1 MTKILAH
8 SKFLI
13 MQSRLYVIRN
23 TIIAA
28 LGGFLFG
35 FDTAVISGVEG
46 SLETIFGLT
55 RFWLGFTVAIALA
68 GTAVGALFISRPGDY
83 FGRKKVMI
91 GLAVLYTLSALGS
104 ALSQSWISLLIF
116 RFVGG
121 LAVGG
126 SSVMAPMY
134 IAEISP
140 AAIRG
145 RLVAVFQFNV
155 VTGILVA
162 FLSNW
167 LIDTYAANYSWRW
180 MLGIMAIPS
189 LIYFALLFFVPNSPR
204 WLVSK
209 KRTDEAEE
217 VLRRCGSADVRAE
230 INDIVESLKIEID
243 GVKEKFFTRKYRIPI
258 IAAVMLAIFN
268 QMTGI
273 NAVMYYAPR
282 IFEMAEVS
290 RNIALLQSVAIGF
303 TNMVFTLI
311 AMSIIDRYGRKSLLL
326 IGSVGMTFFLGMVA
340 RSFYIQDFE
349 GYAVLI
355 YLLGYIA
362 FFAFSQGA
370 VIWVFISEI
379 FPNKVRAKGQ
389 SLGSFTH
396 WAMAAIVSLTFPI
409 LAKSIGGG
417 NSFMFFSVMMVL
429 QFFYVWRFLPETK
442 GKTLEEI
449 QKQLKIE

>member
-1 MTKILAH
+1 MSGK
-8 SKFLI
+8 S
-13 MQSRLYVIRN
+13 YVIRN
-23 TIIAA
+23 TVIAA

-46 SLETIFGLT
+46 SLETIFELN
-55 RFWLGFTVAIALA
+55 RFWLGFTVAIALV
-68 GTAVGALFISRPGDY
+68 GTAAGALLISRPGDI
-83 FGRKKVMI
+83 FGRRKVLI
-91 GLAVLYTLSALGS
+91 GLAVLYTVSALGS
-104 ALSQSWISLLIF
+104 ALSQTWISLLIY
-116 RFVGG
+116 RFIGG

-126 SSVMAPMY
+126 SSVIAPMY

-140 AAIRG
+140 AGIRG

-155 VTGILVA
+155 VTGILIA

-167 LIDTYAANYSWRW
+167 LIDTYIENYSWRW

-189 LIYFALLFFVPNSPR
+189 FIYFVLLFFVPNSPR
-204 WLVSK
+204 WLVLK
-209 KRTDEAEE
+209 KRTSEAED
-217 VLRRCGSADVRAE
+217 VLKKCGSPDVKAE
-230 INDIVESLKIEID
+230 INDIVESLRIELN
-243 GVKEKFFTRKYRIPI
+243 GVREKFFTRKYRIPI
-258 IAAVMLAIFN
+258 LAAVMVAVFN
-268 QMTGI
+268 QFTGI

-303 TNMVFTLI
+303 TNLIFTMI
-311 AMSIIDRYGRKSLLL
+311 AMSVIDRFGRKTLL
-326 IGSVGMTFFLGMVA
+326 IIGSIGMAFFLGMVA

-355 YLLGYIA
+355 FLLGYIA

-379 FPNKVRAKGQ
+379 FPNKVRARGQ

-396 WAMAAIVSLTFPI
+396 WAMAALVSLSFPV

-417 NSFMFFSVMMVL
+417 NSFMFFAVMMVVQL
-429 QFFYVWRFLPETK
+429 FYVWRFIPETK
-442 GKTLEEI
+442 GKSLEQI
-449 QKQLKIE
+449 QKELRIE

>member
-1 MTKILAH
+1 MST
-8 SKFLI
+8 
-13 MQSRLYVIRN
+13 RLYVIRN

-46 SLETIFGLT
+46 SLETIFELS
-55 RFWLGFTVAIALA
+55 RFWLGFTVAIALI
-68 GTAVGALFISRPGDY
+68 GTAAGALFISRPGDY

-91 GLAVLYTLSALGS
+91 GLAVLYTLSAIGS
-104 ALSQSWISLLIF
+104 ALSQSWYGLLVF
-116 RFVGG
+116 RFIGG

-140 AAIRG
+140 ARSRG

-155 VTGILVA
+155 VTGIMVA

-167 LIDTYAANYSWRW
+167 LIDTYAENYSWRW

-189 LIYFALLFFVPNSPR
+189 LIYFGLLFFVPNSPR
-204 WLVSK
+204 WLVLK
-209 KRTDEAEE
+209 KRTAEAEE
-217 VLRRCGSADVRAE
+217 VLKKCGSSDVQAE
-230 INDIVESLKIEID
+230 INDIVESLKVELN
-243 GVKEKFFTRKYRIPI
+243 GVKEKFFTGKYRIPI
-258 IAAVMLAIFN
+258 FAAVMVAIFN
-268 QMTGI
+268 QLTGI

-311 AMSIIDRYGRKSLLL
+311 AMSIIDRYGRKTLLI
-326 IGSVGMTFFLGMVA
+326 IGSVGMAFFLGMVA

-379 FPNKVRAKGQ
+379 FPNKVRARGQ

-396 WAMAAIVSLTFPI
+396 WAMAALVSLTFPI
-409 LAKSIGGG
+409 LAKSVGGG
-417 NSFMFFSVMMVL
+417 TSFMFFGVMMVL
-429 QFFYVWRFLPETK
+429 QFFYVLRFIPETR
-442 GKTLEEI
+442 GKSLEQI
-449 QKQLKIE
+449 QKELKIK

>member
-1 MTKILAH
+1 
-8 SKFLI
+8 

>member
-1 MTKILAH
+1 MN
-8 SKFLI
+8 
-13 MQSRLYVIRN
+13 SRLYVIRN

-46 SLETIFGLT
+46 SLERIFELT
-55 RFWLGFTVAIALA
+55 RFWLGFTVAIALV
-68 GTAVGALFISRPGDY
+68 GTAVGALFIGRPGDH

-104 ALSQSWISLLIF
+104 ALSQSWYSLLVF
-116 RFVGG
+116 RFIGG

-140 AAIRG
+140 ANLRG

-167 LIDTYAANYSWRW
+167 LIDTYAENYSWRW
-180 MLGIMAIPS
+180 MLGIMAVPS
-189 LIYFALLFFVPNSPR
+189 IIYFVLLFFVPNSPR
-204 WLVSK
+204 WLVLK
-209 KRTDEAEE
+209 KRNAEAEE
-217 VLRRCGSADVRAE
+217 VLKKCGSADVKAE
-230 INDIVESLKIEID
+230 INDIVESLKVELN
-243 GVKEKFFTRKYRIPI
+243 GVKEKFFARKYRIPI
-258 IAAVMLAIFN
+258 FAAVMVAIFN
-268 QMTGI
+268 QLTGI

-290 RNIALLQSVAIGF
+290 RNVALLQSVAIGF

-311 AMSIIDRYGRKSLLL
+311 AMSIIDKYGRKTLLI
-326 IGSVGMTFFLGMVA
+326 IGSVGMAFFLGMVA
-340 RSFYIQDFE
+340 RSFYIQDFG

-355 YLLGYIA
+355 CLLGYIA

-379 FPNKVRAKGQ
+379 FPNKVRARGQ

-396 WAMAAIVSLTFPI
+396 WAMAALVSLTFPI
-409 LAKSIGGG
+409 LAKSVGGG
-417 NSFMFFSVMMVL
+417 TSFMFFAVMMVL
-429 QFFYVWRFLPETK
+429 QFFYVWRFIPETK
-442 GKTLEEI
+442 GKSLEQI
-449 QKQLKIE
+449 QKELKIE

>member
-1 MTKILAH
+1 MSGKT
-8 SKFLI
+8 
-13 MQSRLYVIRN
+13 YVIRN

-46 SLETIFGLT
+46 SLETIFELN
-55 RFWLGFTVAIALA
+55 RFWLGFTVAIALI
-68 GTAVGALFISRPGDY
+68 GTAAGALSISRPGDY
-83 FGRKKVMI
+83 FGRKKVLI

-104 ALSQSWISLLIF
+104 AFSQSWYSLLVY
-116 RFVGG
+116 RFIGG

-140 AAIRG
+140 ARLRG

-155 VTGILVA
+155 VTGILIA
-162 FLSNW
+162 FLSNY
-167 LIDTYAANYSWRW
+167 LIDTYAENYSWRW
-180 MLGIMAIPS
+180 MLGIMAVPS
-189 LIYFALLFFVPNSPR
+189 LIYFVLLFFVPNSPR
-204 WLVSK
+204 WLVLK
-209 KRTDEAEE
+209 KRTPEAEE
-217 VLRRCGSADVRAE
+217 VLKKCGSLDVKAE
-230 INDIVESLKIEID
+230 IDDIVESLRIELD

-258 IAAVMLAIFN
+258 FAAVMVAVFN
-268 QMTGI
+268 QLTGI

-303 TNMVFTLI
+303 TNMIFTMI
-311 AMSIIDRYGRKSLLL
+311 AMSVIDRYGRKTLLL
-326 IGSVGMTFFLGMVA
+326 IGSVGMAFFLGMVA

-349 GYAVLI
+349 GYAVLV
-355 YLLGYIA
+355 YLLGYCA

-379 FPNKVRAKGQ
+379 FPNKVRARGQ

-396 WAMAAIVSLTFPI
+396 WAMAAVVSLNFPI

-417 NSFMFFSVMMVL
+417 NSFMFFAAMMVL
-429 QFFYVWRFLPETK
+429 QFFCVWRFIPETK
-442 GKTLEEI
+442 GKSLEQI
-449 QKQLKIE
+449 QKDLRIE

>member
-1 MTKILAH
+1 MSGTT
-8 SKFLI
+8 
-13 MQSRLYVIRN
+13 YVIRN
-23 TIIAA
+23 TVIAA

-46 SLETIFGLT
+46 SLETIFDLN
-55 RFWLGFTVAIALA
+55 RFWLGFTVAIALI
-68 GTAVGALFISRPGDY
+68 GTAAGALLISRPGDY
-83 FGRKKVMI
+83 FGRKKVLI

-104 ALSQSWISLLIF
+104 AFSQSWYGLLVY
-116 RFVGG
+116 RFIGG

-140 AAIRG
+140 ASLRG
-145 RLVAVFQFNV
+145 RLVAVFQFNI

-162 FLSNW
+162 FLSNY
-167 LIDTYAANYSWRW
+167 LIDTYVENYSWRW

-189 LIYFALLFFVPNSPR
+189 FIYFVLLFFVPNSPR
-204 WLVSK
+204 WLVLK
-209 KRTDEAEE
+209 KRTPEAEE
-217 VLRRCGSADVRAE
+217 VLKKCGSLDVKAE
-230 INDIVESLKIEID
+230 INDIVESLRIELD
-243 GVKEKFFTRKYRIPI
+243 GIKEKFFTRKYRIPI
-258 IAAVMLAIFN
+258 FAAVMVAVFN
-268 QMTGI
+268 QLTGI

-303 TNMVFTLI
+303 TNMIFTMI
-311 AMSIIDRYGRKSLLL
+311 AMSVIDRYGRKTLLL

-349 GYAVLI
+349 GYAVLM
-355 YLLGYIA
+355 YLLGYCA

-379 FPNKVRAKGQ
+379 FPNKVRARGQ

-396 WAMAAIVSLTFPI
+396 WAMAAVVSLSFPI

-417 NSFMFFSVMMVL
+417 NSFMFFAAMMVL
-429 QFFYVWRFLPETK
+429 QFFYVWKFIPETK
-442 GKTLEEI
+442 GKSLEQI
-449 QKQLKIE
+449 QKELRIE

>member
-1 MTKILAH
+1 MKT
-8 SKFLI
+8 
-13 MQSRLYVIRN
+13 RLYVVRN

-46 SLETIFGLT
+46 SLETIFELT
-55 RFWLGFTVAIALA
+55 RFWLGFTVAIALI
-68 GTAVGALFISRPGDY
+68 GTAAGALFIGRPGDY

-104 ALSQSWISLLIF
+104 ALSQSWYSLLVF
-116 RFVGG
+116 RFIGG

-140 AAIRG
+140 AHLRG

-155 VTGILVA
+155 VTGILIA

-167 LIDTYAANYSWRW
+167 LIDTYSGHYSWRW
-180 MLGIMAIPS
+180 MLGIMAVPS
-189 LIYFALLFFVPNSPR
+189 LIYFVLLFFVPNSPR
-204 WLVSK
+204 WLVLK
-209 KRTDEAEE
+209 KRNDEAEE
-217 VLRRCGSADVRAE
+217 VLKKCGSDDVKAE
-230 INDIVESLKIEID
+230 INDIVESLKVELN
-243 GVKEKFFTRKYRIPI
+243 GVKEKLFTKKYKIPI
-258 IAAVMLAIFN
+258 FAAVMVAIFN
-268 QMTGI
+268 QLTGI

-290 RNIALLQSVAIGF
+290 RNAALLQSVAIGF

-311 AMSIIDRYGRKSLLL
+311 AMSIIDKYGRKTLLI
-326 IGSVGMTFFLGMVA
+326 IGSVGMAFFLGMVA
-340 RSFYIQDFE
+340 RSFYVQNFG

-379 FPNKVRAKGQ
+379 FPNKVRARGQ

-396 WAMAAIVSLTFPI
+396 WAMAALVSLTFPI
-409 LAKSIGGG
+409 LAKSVGGG
-417 NSFMFFSVMMVL
+417 TSFLFFAVMMVL
-429 QFFYVWRFLPETK
+429 QFFYIWRFIPETK
-442 GKTLEEI
+442 GKSLEQI
-449 QKQLKIE
+449 QKELKIE

>member
-116 RFVGG
+116 RFIGG

>member
-1 MTKILAH
+1 MRGK
-8 SKFLI
+8 S
-13 MQSRLYVIRN
+13 YVIRN
-23 TIIAA
+23 TVIAA

-46 SLETIFGLT
+46 SLETIFELS
-55 RFWLGFTVAIALA
+55 RFWLGFTVAIALV
-68 GTAVGALFISRPGDY
+68 GTAAGALLISRPGDI
-83 FGRKKVMI
+83 FGRKKVLI

-104 ALSQSWISLLIF
+104 ALSQSWISLLIY
-116 RFVGG
+116 RFIGG

-140 AAIRG
+140 ARIRG

-155 VTGILVA
+155 VTGILIA

-167 LIDTYAANYSWRW
+167 LIDTYTENYSWRW
-180 MLGIMAIPS
+180 MLGVMAIPS
-189 LIYFALLFFVPNSPR
+189 FIYFILLFFVPDSPR
-204 WLVSK
+204 WLVLK
-209 KRTDEAEE
+209 KRTPEAEE
-217 VLRRCGSADVRAE
+217 VLRKCGSSDVKAE
-230 INDIVESLKIEID
+230 INDIVESLRIELN

-258 IAAVMLAIFN
+258 FAAVMVAVFN
-268 QMTGI
+268 QLTGI

-303 TNMVFTLI
+303 TNMIFTII
-311 AMSIIDRYGRKSLLL
+311 AMSVIDRYGRKTLLL

-340 RSFYIQDFE
+340 RSFYVENFE
-349 GYAVLI
+349 GYAVLV

-379 FPNKVRAKGQ
+379 FPNKVRARGQ

-396 WAMAAIVSLTFPI
+396 WAMAAVVSLSFPI
-409 LAKSIGGG
+409 LAKSVGGG
-417 NSFMFFSVMMVL
+417 NSFMFFAVMMVL
-429 QFFYVWRFLPETK
+429 QFIYVWRFIPETK
-442 GKTLEEI
+442 GKSLEQI
-449 QKQLKIE
+449 QKELRIE

>member
-1 MTKILAH
+1 MSGTN
-8 SKFLI
+8 
-13 MQSRLYVIRN
+13 YVIRN
-23 TIIAA
+23 TVIAA

-46 SLETIFGLT
+46 SLETIFQLN

-68 GTAVGALFISRPGDY
+68 GTAAGALLISRPGDY
-83 FGRKKVMI
+83 FGRKKVLI
-91 GLAVLYTLSALGS
+91 ALAVLYTLSALGS
-104 ALSQSWISLLIF
+104 ALSQGWYSLLVY
-116 RFVGG
+116 RFIGG

-140 AAIRG
+140 ARLRG

-155 VTGILVA
+155 VTGILIA
-162 FLSNW
+162 FLSNY
-167 LIDTYAANYSWRW
+167 LIDTYTENYSWRW
-180 MLGIMAIPS
+180 MLGVMAVPS
-189 LIYFALLFFVPNSPR
+189 FIYFVLLFFVPNSPR
-204 WLVSK
+204 WLVLK
-209 KRTDEAEE
+209 KRTPEAEE
-217 VLRRCGSADVRAE
+217 VLKKCGSVDVKAE
-230 INDIVESLKIEID
+230 INDIVESLKIELD

-258 IAAVMLAIFN
+258 FAAVMVAVFN
-268 QMTGI
+268 QLTGI

-303 TNMVFTLI
+303 TNMIFTMI
-311 AMSIIDRYGRKSLLL
+311 AMSVIDRYGRKTLLL

-349 GYAVLI
+349 GYAVLM
-355 YLLGYIA
+355 YLLGYCA

-379 FPNKVRAKGQ
+379 FPNKVRARGQ

-396 WAMAAIVSLTFPI
+396 WAMAAVVSLSFPI

-417 NSFMFFSVMMVL
+417 NSFMFFAVMMVL
-429 QFFYVWRFLPETK
+429 QFFYVWRYIPETK
-442 GKTLEEI
+442 GKSLEQI
-449 QKQLKIE
+449 QKELKIE

>member
-1 MTKILAH
+1 MSGTK
-8 SKFLI
+8 
-13 MQSRLYVIRN
+13 YVIRN
-23 TIIAA
+23 TVIAA

-46 SLETIFGLT
+46 SLETIFDLN
-55 RFWLGFTVAIALA
+55 RFWLGFTVAIALI
-68 GTAVGALFISRPGDY
+68 GTAAGALLISRPGDY
-83 FGRKKVMI
+83 FGRKKVLI

-104 ALSQSWISLLIF
+104 AFSQSWYGLLVY
-116 RFVGG
+116 RFIGG

-140 AAIRG
+140 ASLRG
-145 RLVAVFQFNV
+145 RLVAVFQFNI

-162 FLSNW
+162 FLSNY
-167 LIDTYAANYSWRW
+167 LIDTYVENYSWRW

-189 LIYFALLFFVPNSPR
+189 FIYFVLLFFVPNSPR
-204 WLVSK
+204 WLVLK
-209 KRTDEAEE
+209 KRTSEAEE
-217 VLRRCGSADVRAE
+217 VLKKCGSLDVKAE
-230 INDIVESLKIEID
+230 INDIVESLRIELD
-243 GVKEKFFTRKYRIPI
+243 GIKEKFFTRKYRIPI
-258 IAAVMLAIFN
+258 FAAVMVAVFN
-268 QMTGI
+268 QLTGI

-303 TNMVFTLI
+303 TNMIFTMI
-311 AMSIIDRYGRKSLLL
+311 AMSVIDRYGRKTLLL

-349 GYAVLI
+349 GYAVLM
-355 YLLGYIA
+355 YLLGYCA

-379 FPNKVRAKGQ
+379 FPNKVRARGQ

-396 WAMAAIVSLTFPI
+396 WAMAAVVSLSFPI
-409 LAKSIGGG
+409 LAKSVGGG
-417 NSFMFFSVMMVL
+417 NSFMFFAAMMVL
-429 QFFYVWRFLPETK
+429 QFFYVWKFIPETK
-442 GKTLEEI
+442 GKSLEQI
-449 QKQLKIE
+449 QKELRIE

>member
-1 MTKILAH
+1 MST
-8 SKFLI
+8 
-13 MQSRLYVIRN
+13 RLYVIRN

-46 SLETIFGLT
+46 SLETIFELS
-55 RFWLGFTVAIALA
+55 RFWLGFTVAIALI
-68 GTAVGALFISRPGDY
+68 GTAAGALFISRPGDY

-91 GLAVLYTLSALGS
+91 GLAVLYTLSAIGS
-104 ALSQSWISLLIF
+104 ALSQSWYGLLVF
-116 RFVGG
+116 RFIGG

-140 AAIRG
+140 ARSRG
-145 RLVAVFQFNV
+145 RLVAVFQLNV
-155 VTGILVA
+155 VTGIMIA

-167 LIDTYAANYSWRW
+167 LIDTYAENYSWRW

-189 LIYFALLFFVPNSPR
+189 LIYFGLLFFVPNSPR
-204 WLVSK
+204 WLVLK
-209 KRTDEAEE
+209 KRMAEAEE
-217 VLRRCGSADVRAE
+217 VLKKCGSSDVQAE
-230 INDIVESLKIEID
+230 INDIVESLKVELN
-243 GVKEKFFTRKYRIPI
+243 GVKEKFFTGKYRIPI
-258 IAAVMLAIFN
+258 FAAVMVAIFN
-268 QMTGI
+268 QLTGI

-311 AMSIIDRYGRKSLLL
+311 AMSIIDRYGRKTLLL
-326 IGSVGMTFFLGMVA
+326 IGSVGMAFFLGMVA
-340 RSFYIQDFE
+340 RSFYIQNFE

-355 YLLGYIA
+355 FLLGYIA

-379 FPNKVRAKGQ
+379 FPNKVRARGQ

-396 WAMAAIVSLTFPI
+396 WAMAALVSLTFPI
-409 LAKSIGGG
+409 LAKSVGGG
-417 NSFMFFSVMMVL
+417 TSFMFFGVMMVL
-429 QFFYVWRFLPETK
+429 QFFWVLRFIPETR
-442 GKTLEEI
+442 GKSLEQI
-449 QKQLKIE
+449 QKELKIK

>member
-1 MTKILAH
+1 MSGK
-8 SKFLI
+8 S
-13 MQSRLYVIRN
+13 YVIRN
-23 TIIAA
+23 TVIAA

-46 SLETIFGLT
+46 SLETIFELN
-55 RFWLGFTVAIALA
+55 RFWLGFTVAIALV
-68 GTAVGALFISRPGDY
+68 GTAAGALLISRPGDI
-83 FGRKKVMI
+83 FGRRKVLT
-91 GLAVLYTLSALGS
+91 GLAVLYTVSALGS
-104 ALSQSWISLLIF
+104 ALSQTWVSLLVY
-116 RFVGG
+116 RFIGG

-126 SSVMAPMY
+126 SSVIAPMY

-140 AAIRG
+140 AGIRG

-155 VTGILVA
+155 VTGILIA

-167 LIDTYAANYSWRW
+167 LIDTYIENYSWRW

-189 LIYFALLFFVPNSPR
+189 FIYFVLLFFVPNSPR
-204 WLVSK
+204 WLVLK
-209 KRTDEAEE
+209 KRTPEAED
-217 VLRRCGSADVRAE
+217 VLEKCGSLDVKAE
-230 INDIVESLKIEID
+230 INDIVDSLKIELN

-258 IAAVMLAIFN
+258 LAAVMVAVFN
-268 QMTGI
+268 QFTGI

-303 TNMVFTLI
+303 TNLIFTMI
-311 AMSIIDRYGRKSLLL
+311 AMSVIDRFGRKTLL
-326 IGSVGMTFFLGMVA
+326 IIGSIGMAFFLGMVA

-349 GYAVLI
+349 GYAVLVF
-355 YLLGYIA
+355 LLGYIA

-379 FPNKVRAKGQ
+379 FPNKVRARGQ

-396 WAMAAIVSLTFPI
+396 WAMAAMVSLSFPV

-417 NSFMFFSVMMVL
+417 NSFMFFAVMMVVQL
-429 QFFYVWRFLPETK
+429 FYVWRFIPETK
-442 GKTLEEI
+442 GKSLEQI
-449 QKQLKIE
+449 QKELKIE

>member
-1 MTKILAH
+1 MRT
-8 SKFLI
+8 
-13 MQSRLYVIRN
+13 RLYVLRN
-23 TIIAA
+23 TVIAA

-46 SLETIFGLT
+46 SLEKIFELT
-55 RFWLGFTVAIALA
+55 RFWLGFTVAIALV
-68 GTAVGALFISRPGDY
+68 GTAVGALFIGRPGDY

-104 ALSQSWISLLIF
+104 AFSPNWYGLLVF
-116 RFVGG
+116 RFIGG

-140 AAIRG
+140 ADLRG

-155 VTGILVA
+155 VTGILIA

-167 LIDTYAANYSWRW
+167 LIDTYAENYSWRW
-180 MLGIMAIPS
+180 MLGIMAVPS
-189 LIYFALLFFVPNSPR
+189 LIYFILLFFVPNSPR
-204 WLVSK
+204 WLVLK
-209 KRTDEAEE
+209 KRNDEAEE
-217 VLRRCGSADVRAE
+217 VLKKCGSEDAKSE
-230 INDIVESLKIEID
+230 INDIVESIKVELN
-243 GVKEKFFTRKYRIPI
+243 GVKEKFFTRKFRIPI
-258 IAAVMLAIFN
+258 FTAVMVAVFN
-268 QMTGI
+268 QLTGI

-290 RNIALLQSVAIGF
+290 RNVALLQSVAIGF
-303 TNMVFTLI
+303 TNMVFTLL
-311 AMSIIDRYGRKSLLL
+311 AMSIIDKYGRKTLLI
-326 IGSVGMTFFLGMVA
+326 IGSVGMAFFLGMVA
-340 RSFYIQDFE
+340 RSFYIQNFG

-355 YLLGYIA
+355 FLLGYIA

-379 FPNKVRAKGQ
+379 FPNKVRARGQ

-396 WAMAAIVSLTFPI
+396 WAMAALVSLTFPI
-409 LAKSIGGG
+409 LAKSVGGG
-417 NSFMFFSVMMVL
+417 TSFLFFAVMMVV
-429 QFFYVWRFLPETK
+429 QFFYVWRFIPETR
-442 GKTLEEI
+442 GKSLEQI
-449 QKQLKIE
+449 QKELKIE